1 MTSVFE
7 AMLLGMVLGLVFSA
21 SAVTS
26 FTYGDQVVAIAINKI
41 QKVINKIKGGRLN
54 AENNI

>member
-1 MTSVFE
+1 MTSVFQ

-26 FTYGDQVVAIAINKI
+26 FTYGDQYVAIATNKI
-41 QKVINKIKGGRLN
+41 QKVISKIKGGRH
-54 AENNI
+54 